1 MSLSLGYLN
10 QKYIKISENVIL
22 VTIAREVDHIKE
34 FLFFLFLMVQVL
46 VAQGDFP
53 PQITIHL

>member
-34 FLFFLFLMVQVL
+34 FLFL
-46 VAQGDFP
+46 VPNGSGVGCSR
-53 PQITIHL
+53 